1 MSAIVESVLPCAST
15 FAISSSLVPCSS
27 LIGVWPPLT
36 GVMSSLHGTEQRK
49 ENRVGTQE
57 RAEEIRNHCM
67 NRRINDSIDG
77 EVRVV
82 GTPKTG
88 NPTRQEGV
96 GNCLRGDVG
105 EGNGLRQMG
114 KVIHAHT

>member
-1 MSAIVESVLPCAST
+1 MTAMSAIVESVLPCAST

-82 GTPKTG
+82 GTPKREIQPDRKAWATAS
-88 NPTRQEGV
+88 V
-96 GNCLRGDVG
+96 VMLVRG
-105 EGNGLRQMG
+105 MASG
-114 KVIHAHT
+114 KWAK